1 MDTMSTP
8 RWLNDEEMRAWRGL
22 ITTNRL
28 LFEQLGRELARESG
42 LSMADYEVLVQLSE
56 AEGRRMRM
64 TELAFSS
71 LSSKSRLSHQVGRM
85 EEAGWVR
92 RESCPSDRRGAFAVL
107 TDAGFA
113 VLAAAAPG
121 HVESVRRHLFDHL
134 TADEVQQLAEI
145 TGKLS
150 ARLDQVVKRDSTAP
164 HRDGLVERV
173 GSGRP

>member
-1 MDTMSTP
+1 MAGP

-22 ITTNRL
+22 LTTHRL
-28 LFEQLGRELARESG
+28 LFEQLGRELNQESG

-56 AEGRRMRM
+56 VDSRRMRM
-64 TELAFSS
+64 TELAANSM
-71 LSSKSRLSHQVGRM
+71 SSKSRLSHQVARM

-92 RESCPSDRRGAFAVL
+92 RESCDTDRRGAFAVL

-113 VLAAAAPG
+113 RLAAAAPG

-134 TADEVQQLAEI
+134 SEEEVGQLASI

-150 ARLDQVVKRDSTAP
+150 ARLERVVAHDNAAP
-164 HRDGLVERV
+164 RRDGVVEEV
-173 GSGRP
+173 